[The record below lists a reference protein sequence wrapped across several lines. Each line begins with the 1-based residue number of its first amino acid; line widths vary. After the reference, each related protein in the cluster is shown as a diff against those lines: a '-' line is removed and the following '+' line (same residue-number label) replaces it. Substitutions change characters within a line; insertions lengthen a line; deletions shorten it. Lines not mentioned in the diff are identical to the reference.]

1 MRSLEVSLRQVF
13 GPAGT
18 SMSLSLSTACCLKPR
33 ATTAAALL
41 LCSISLVS
49 VNLSQLL
56 VENRGVSMDA
66 GKVFVLVLIVVVV
79 GVLTYL
85 ELYARKSRN
94 EPKQE

>member
-1 MRSLEVSLRQVF
+1 
-13 GPAGT
+13 
-18 SMSLSLSTACCLKPR
+18 
-33 ATTAAALL
+33 
-41 LCSISLVS
+41 
-49 VNLSQLL
+49 
-56 VENRGVSMDA
+56 MDA